1 MAACPAGKGCKAT
14 ARLGRRVNGVE
25 CGGGPCEPREEGM
38 ESWMAFEP
46 PKVSLTSQMSPD
58 LGHGPSEQHLAIANL
73 HPPIGKSLLKFPA
86 TDCKH

>member
-14 ARLGRRVNGVE
+14 ARLARVNSVE
-25 CGGGPCEPREEGM
+25 CAREPREERM

-46 PKVSLTSQMSPD
+46 PKVSLTTQMSPD
-58 LGHGPSEQHLAIANL
+58 LGHGPSEHHLAIAN
-73 HPPIGKSLLKFPA
+73 PPVPIGKSLLKFPA

>member
-1 MAACPAGKGCKAT
+1 
-14 ARLGRRVNGVE
+14 
-25 CGGGPCEPREEGM
+25 M

-46 PKVSLTSQMSPD
+46 PKVSLTTQMSPD
-58 LGHGPSEQHLAIANL
+58 LGHEPSEHHLAIANL